1 MSFTLMRY
9 KDGKP
14 APIKLSIWDAFKGVP
29 PPKSRPHTCSSCNS
43 FHRPSAKHDA
53 GIKAQPEAEAGKP
66 KDEEK
71 KDVEEEKA
79 LDKPADGDDSGFT
92 AEEDAKVLKLKVE
105 GKTWAQI
112 AQELGGGRVKHD
124 ITRRHKQL
132 TSVSKGEER
141 EEKGGEKDGGKAD
154 NDDKE
159 EENEKEK
166 TPAKMSKKEKKAAKA
181 EKDREE
187 GLKRKEEMVK
197 KKETEEMKAA
207 VEAKEPP
214 AEPEPAKPPTDDK
227 PSQSATTDAKP
238 SDIRNDKQKWIA
250 AASKHF
256 DRTGQR
262 ITPEQAR
269 KMVERK
275 ST

>member
-1 MSFTLMRY
+1 M
-9 KDGKP
+9 
-14 APIKLSIWDAFKGVP
+14 
-29 PPKSRPHTCSSCNS
+29 
-43 FHRPSAKHDA
+43 
-53 GIKAQPEAEAGKP
+53 
-66 KDEEK
+66 
-71 KDVEEEKA
+71 
-79 LDKPADGDDSGFT
+79 
-92 AEEDAKVLKLKVE
+92 KLKVE

-214 AEPEPAKPPTDDK
+214 AEPEPAKVCSLRYIVLVVANVMNSLQQTTNQVNLLQRMLSLQISGTTNRNGLQRLRSTLTVLASESPPNK
-227 PSQSATTDAKP
+227 LG
-238 SDIRNDKQKWIA
+238 KWSSGRA
-250 AASKHF
+250 RDAASG
-256 DRTGQR
+256 T
-262 ITPEQAR
+262 
-269 KMVERK
+269 
-275 ST
+275 